1 MKSLYFLLIA
11 ILILSCTK
19 EESIG
24 FDFKCSDNIKVC
36 ELAHDNN
43 DFGFSLFSILHG
55 DDKDDNLFISP
66 LSVSTALAMT
76 MNGAE
81 GDTKYEMQNALKYNG
96 WPKDSLNSAFSDL
109 ITILPRLDKNIKMN
123 TANSIWYRSGFNVL
137 QSFLDVNN
145 KFFNAEIKDK
155 DFSNPSTIKEIN
167 TWVEDKTAGKI
178 KDIVKSIDPAT
189 VMMLINAIYFKAQWK
204 YEFDKKNTS
213 IEKFRLENGST
224 VDVDMMHASEMQI
237 NYFSNNKLSMVDLP
251 YGDSVYSMTIILPN
265 FDFKVDDIIKDLNI
279 TNWEYMRDRMTPQKT
294 DIAIPKFKLEYREY
308 LKEFLKKM
316 GMKKAFD
323 PGNADFSGI
332 NGRKDLYIDEVI
344 HQSFV
349 EVDEAGTEAAAA
361 TVVVINVTSTGNS
374 FIANKPFIFLIR
386 DNKTNSIQ
394 FIGKVMNPGI

>member
-1 MKSLYFLLIA
+1 MIA